1 MNPVTHHRTCQ
12 VIQEFRIQGYKD
24 SFRTVN
30 PDKIDYTW
38 SNHNTAT
45 RIDHIWIPHTI
56 TSQLLQANHTTS
68 TYITGSNHKLV
79 LIEIYMAELFA
90 NAFSHTSQ
98 LPPDIHYFRQ
108 INTDWKN
115 ITKDDWSNFKL
126 HIESSLPDITEI
138 HPLMTVDDPKF

>member
-1 MNPVTHHRTCQ
+1 
-12 VIQEFRIQGYKD
+12 
-24 SFRTVN
+24 
-30 PDKIDYTW
+30 
-38 SNHNTAT
+38 
-45 RIDHIWIPHTI
+45 
-56 TSQLLQANHTTS
+56 
-68 TYITGSNHKLV
+68 
-79 LIEIYMAELFA
+79 LFA

-138 HPLMTVDDPKF
+138 HPLMTVDDPKFSDITSTDIENSWTHIKTIIQTATSTLLPMIKAKHRGFPHRPKRSDIDKKHKHTAIALYFIHQMEEEKLALTPDLS